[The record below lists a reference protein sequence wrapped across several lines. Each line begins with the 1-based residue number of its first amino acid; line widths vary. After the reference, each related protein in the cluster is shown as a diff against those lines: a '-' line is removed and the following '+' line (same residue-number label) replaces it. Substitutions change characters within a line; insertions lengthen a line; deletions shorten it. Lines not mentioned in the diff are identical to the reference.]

1 MNKNAELNAT
11 TPPNELSLED
21 HLYYIE
27 ESDIIEQLTENMSSD
42 NSIQSENEK
51 NIEDYLLDNDVDE
64 SNLNN
69 EL

>member
-1 MNKNAELNAT
+1 
-11 TPPNELSLED
+11 
-21 HLYYIE
+21 
-27 ESDIIEQLTENMSSD
+27 MSSD